1 MSAGREDEVVDKLLF
16 IPTTLEPN
24 LERVVISEE
33 TDPIR
38 VVFTPFPVLSRVCPT
53 LILDEFSVTQ
63 SIAGEELV
71 QR

>member
-1 MSAGREDEVVDKLLF
+1 MSVGREDEVVDSELF
-16 IPTTLEPN
+16 IPTTLEPI

-38 VVFTPFPVLSRVCPT
+38 VVLTPLLIFSRVEAT
-53 LILDEFSVTQ
+53 LIFEGSLALFIPTDDGLE
-63 SIAGEELV
+63 